1 MEINCTAETKGK
13 ANLRLSHLGI
23 HHMYIYQ
30 TQTLLDAKK
39 CMIIGCLLR
48 DPARVLQ
55 VQRQMFSSQSLDCA
69 WGL

>member
-1 MEINCTAETKGK
+1 MFWSFLEGEQNTGENMEINCTAETKGK

-39 CMIIGCLLR
+39 CMIIGT
-48 DPARVLQ
+48 
-55 VQRQMFSSQSLDCA
+55 
-69 WGL
+69 